1 MPCRLLLALPNSFH
15 PPPAALT
22 AGKIHVD
29 LEPPFLGRI
38 QVTENKGCAQYVK
51 ELGLVAA
58 RL

>member
-1 MPCRLLLALPNSFH
+1 MPCRLLLALPDSFL

-29 LEPPFLGRI
+29 LETPFLGCI
-38 QVTENKGCAQYVK
+38 QVTGNKRCAQYLK